1 MFYLDIALCQEVCAQ
16 EKNRGSDSQREAVT
30 QREYH
35 PVTTPIF
42 AARLFAANNY
52 CLSSPELQIC
62 LNYFFVNFSS

>member
-1 MFYLDIALCQEVCAQ
+1 MNCLFVTSIQSCAQ

-42 AARLFAANNY
+42 TARLFAANNY
-52 CLSSPELQIC
+52 YPSSLKRQIC
-62 LNYFFVNFSS
+62 LNYFCLDFPA